1 MRNLL
6 FSSPK
11 LISCLVPF
19 TNIALTQNALFW
31 TSIQC
36 HWKIVL
42 NFQQCNLS
50 CMKLESLSQC
60 NFIRKICCTSI
71 IICSD
76 VVFVIIRLLRSSRSY
91 NQTQQP
97 PLLVHRTIQELLWEL
112 WVHQVS
118 YLLHPVRVRLSSPP
132 CQNHLPLRGYSS
144 FMHTLKVEQSWE
156 CLDGAVELHESIPV
170 WNKKLPEHYY
180 AMLVSPIYSVWQRL
194 FVY

>member
-11 LISCLVPF
+11 LISCLVSF
-19 TNIALTQNALFW
+19 ANTALTQNTLFW

-42 NFQQCNLS
+42 SFQQCNLS
-50 CMKLESLSQC
+50 CLKLESLLQC
-60 NFIRKICCTSI
+60 NLIRKICCTSI

-97 PLLVHRTIQELLWEL
+97 PLLVHRTIQELLWEM
-112 WVHQVS
+112 WVHQVG
-118 YLLHPVRVRLSSPP
+118 YLLHLVRVRLSSPP
-132 CQNHLPLRGYSS
+132 CPNHLLLRGYSS
-144 FMHTLKVEQSWE
+144 FMHTSKMEQS
-156 CLDGAVELHESIPV
+156 
-170 WNKKLPEHYY
+170 
-180 AMLVSPIYSVWQRL
+180 
-194 FVY
+194 